1 MQFISDSELQTEE
14 YGRMLGLSVK
24 CGDIICLNGNLGA
37 GKTHFTK
44 GIAKALGIGDV
55 ITSPTFTIVNEYRSN
70 SILLLHFDL
79 YRLESF
85 DDLENIGFDEYM
97 DQNAVS
103 VIEWSE
109 KIPEL
114 HTVYSSRI
122 INVNILRC
130 DDISPVR
137 RIIKINGADL
147 SV

>member
-24 CGDIICLNGNLGA
+24 CGQIICLDGNLGA

-70 SILLLHFDL
+70 GILLLHFDL
-79 YRLESF
+79 YRLESY

-97 DQNAVS
+97 DQNAIS

-109 KIPEL
+109 KIPDIYSI
-114 HTVYSSRI
+114 YSSRI
-122 INVNILRC
+122 IKVNILRC

-137 RIIKINGADL
+137 RIISIDG
-147 SV
+147 VEI